1 MATNKKIRINYEGK
15 EYTLEF
21 TKNTVRAMQ
30 ANGFD
35 ISKIDTS
42 PNVVIPDLFAG
53 AFRKNHPFVKADVL
67 ADIYANLKGKALD
80 FSIPYLGYFSSW
92 FITLQGRI
100 ITAIVILLSIF
111 TPYLHRIYIV
121 AGLFDILNEPVTRIT
136 DTVSEFGIRFDM
148 IADIY

>member
-1 MATNKKIRINYEGK
+1 MEVVAMATNKKIRINYEGK

-53 AFRKNHPFVKADVL
+53 AFRKNHPFIKADVL
-67 ADIYANLKGKALD
+67 ADIYANLKGKAELI
-80 FSIPYLGYFSSW
+80 S
-92 FITLQGRI
+92 TLAEMYSEP
-100 ITAIVILLSIF
+100 AI
-111 TPYLHRIYIV
+111 
-121 AGLFDILNEPVTRIT
+121 GLFEDPEESEKN
-136 DTVSEFGIRFDM
+136 VSWTME
-148 IADIY
+148 